1 MRVFLGVRVRVFS
14 GVCMRVFSVVHV
26 RVFSGVKCAYASL
39 SRAFCNFHGRSIEHK
54 KATPCGMAPLLLD
67 FFGYQSTLSCKWR
80 FGLTV
85 KSRAFIGSSSP
96 MVILLTN

>member
-1 MRVFLGVRVRVFS
+1 M
-14 GVCMRVFSVVHV
+14 
-26 RVFSGVKCAYASL
+26 
-39 SRAFCNFHGRSIEHK
+39 FHDRSIENK
-54 KATPCGMAPLLLD
+54 KATPCGMALLLLD